1 MSSTSKS
8 GRAKTFAD
16 RLGQLGFGGAPIGNL
31 YHAVDDDRAAATIA
45 AACAAGIR
53 WFDTAPFYGFG
64 LSERRLGVALDGSDQ
79 YVSTKV
85 GRLLDADDTVV
96 DDRERFGFHSTERYS
111 PRFDY
116 SGDGILR
123 SIDESCARLKASRLE
138 IAFIHDIGVA
148 THGQA
153 NPSFMQQL
161 ATGGLKALADLKV
174 SGVIGHVGV
183 GVNDTAAA
191 EDLIG
196 TGQIDVVML
205 AGRYTLLEHAASA
218 TFLAR
223 CAKENVAVV
232 LGGPFNSGILAGG
245 LSRYNYQDAP
255 VAIVDRV
262 NALRMAAARF
272 DVPLAAAALQFC
284 LANPAVASV
293 VAGFSAPHEVDEA
306 VANAA
311 CVIPVEFWRSLV
323 DQRLIAE
330 DISVPEPVST

>member
-1 MSSTSKS
+1 MVKS
-8 GRAKTFAD
+8 GIAKTFAD

-31 YHAVDDDRAAATIA
+31 YRAIDDDRAAATVA
-45 AACAAGIR
+45 AACAAGIH

-64 LSERRLGVALDGSDQ
+64 LSERRLGVALDGADQ
-79 YVSTKV
+79 CVSTKV
-85 GRLLDADDTVV
+85 GRVLDADNTVL
-96 DDRERFGFHSTERYS
+96 DDRERLGFHSAERYS

-116 SGDGILR
+116 SAGGIQR
-123 SIDESCARLKASRLE
+123 SIEESCVRLRANKVE

-153 NPSFMQQL
+153 NPSFLHQL
-161 ATGGLKALADLKV
+161 STGGLKALADLKV

-191 EDLIG
+191 ADLIG

-205 AGRYTLLEHAASA
+205 AGRYTLLEHAESA
-218 TFLAR
+218 HFLAR

-284 LANPAVASV
+284 LANPAVSSV
-293 VAGFSAPHEVDEA
+293 VAGFSAPHEVGEA
-306 VANAA
+306 VANLAHN
-311 CVIPVEFWRSLV
+311 IPCEFWQSLA

-330 DISVPEPVST
+330 GISVPDSVST